1 VSQLHARAIRRLRAA
16 LGEMNPQQVAE
27 MRKAFVEFAAKKPVM
42 AKADIKEAA
51 AAGIVLTYKPGKK
64 VAARATLKSGRQS
77 QAVAA
82 AR

>member
-1 VSQLHARAIRRLRAA
+1 
-16 LGEMNPQQVAE
+16 
-27 MRKAFVEFAAKKPVM
+27 M
-42 AKADIKEAA
+42 AKADIKEA

-64 VAARATLKSGRQS
+64 VVARATLKSERQP

>member
-1 VSQLHARAIRRLRAA
+1 VSQLHARAIRRLRTA

-42 AKADIKEAA
+42 AKADVKEA

-64 VAARATLKSGRQS
+64 VVARATLKSERQS